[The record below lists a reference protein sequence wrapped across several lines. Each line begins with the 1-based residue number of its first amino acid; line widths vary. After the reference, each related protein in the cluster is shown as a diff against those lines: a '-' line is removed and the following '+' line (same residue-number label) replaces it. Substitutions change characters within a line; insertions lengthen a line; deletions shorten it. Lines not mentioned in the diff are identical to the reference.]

1 MIAVFKRELVGYFKN
16 STAYLLLA
24 IYGFVSALFFCLFV
38 VLQNTSYMGGYFG
51 TWLTIVNIIVV
62 SILSMRFFS
71 EEKKNRTEQL
81 IFTTPVS
88 LTGVVLGKFLGG
100 MTVFSACT
108 AINLVYVFVVDIFG
122 VVDWG
127 TMATNFLGTLLLGA
141 CMISI
146 ALFVSSLTENA
157 IVAAGG
163 SAGVYLLLMLA
174 DFVSGFLY
182 AWFPEWLYFIPNF
195 LTKMNIFQWYENFSG
210 GILALPAVIFY
221 LSVTAGFLFLT
232 VRNIERRRWY

>member
-182 AWFPEWLYFIPNF
+182 AWFPEWLYFIPDF

>member
-24 IYGFVSALFFCLFV
+24 IYGFLSALFFCLFV
-38 VLQNTSYMGGYFG
+38 ILQNTSYMGGYFG
-51 TWLTIVNIIVV
+51 TWLSIVNVIVI

-71 EEKKNRTEQL
+71 EERKNKTEQL

-88 LTGVVLGKFLGG
+88 LSSVVLGKFLGG
-100 MTVFSACT
+100 MTVFTACT
-108 AINLVYVFVVDIFG
+108 AINLAYVFVVDMYG
-122 VVDWG
+122 TVDWG
-127 TMATNFLGTLLLGA
+127 TMAANFIGTLLVGA
-141 CMISI
+141 CMMAI

-157 IVAAGG
+157 VVAAGG

-182 AWFPEWLYFIPNF
+182 AWFPEWLYFIPDF
-195 LTKMNIFQWYENFSG
+195 LAKMNIFQWYENFAG
-210 GILALPAVIFY
+210 GLVTLPAVIFY